1 MEKYKQNSWNENYVH
16 QMHFRLNYNTN
27 NLSLVLSY
35 YRIYWVLCDGGEPNR
50 SFVKLLYPYGSDPA
64 DHHFVADNLHT
75 GRKIVKMADSKVKQ
89 RKYNEITLKWR
100 QPA

>member
-64 DHHFVADNLHT
+64 EHYFVADNLHT